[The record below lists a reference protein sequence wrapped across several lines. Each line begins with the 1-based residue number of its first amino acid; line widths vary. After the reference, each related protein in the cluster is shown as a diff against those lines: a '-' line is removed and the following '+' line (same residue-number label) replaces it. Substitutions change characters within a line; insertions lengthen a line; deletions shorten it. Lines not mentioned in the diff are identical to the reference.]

1 MAGSGP
7 AATTSGLLALGL
19 RLDRVPPLPLAG
31 LPPDRR
37 LPHSAYGR
45 IRPPPP
51 PLTCRLAATHLRSLH
66 AFKAKA
72 PPSPPLQRSPDSGP
86 RPAPEAPRAGE
97 RGAPPSGE
105 GERGRP
111 SPFPSPPGRRRLV
124 VAGRAAPGERA
135 QALGTCGACA
145 VPLGAAC
152 RAGELGGAGAEPPR
166 FPRSCAEGA
175 DAKQHRQPR
184 RRRRKP
190 RQPRLRSGPAMAS
203 SARALRPRRSA
214 PAQATGSDDSVASDS
229 GGSAFEETLR
239 GKAGKR
245 QATRRRAAPKDPL
258 PARAEQSGLFQ
269 AVKAGRSAAQ
279 SVVDDWLESYKKDRE
294 SGFLELFNF
303 IVHSCGC
310 KGVVTLEMLRGLQNS
325 EIIQQ
330 LTESF
335 DEGSA
340 EYPLLLNTPVWRR
353 FRQGFC
359 ELLAV
364 LVHRTQH
371 AVLYDEY
378 LMGSL
383 IALLTGMSDSQVR
396 AFRHTSTLAAM
407 KLMTGLVRVAL
418 SVSLQKDNSQRQYE
432 AEQAKGS
439 SCRAL
444 EKLEGLLEQH
454 RELQEKQEELEN
466 LMNAI
471 FKGVF
476 IHRYRDLMPEIRAIC
491 IEEMGQWI
499 EHYSNS
505 FLTDSYLKY
514 IGWTLHDKQGE
525 VRLKCLLAL
534 QGLYRSQERAAR
546 MELFTSRFKE
556 RMVSMVLDKEPQ
568 VAVEAVRLLTLIFQ
582 NMDDVLTDLDCA
594 SVFPLVYASSHPLAA
609 AAGEFLY
616 NKLLAPTLCARG
628 MAGKQRTRA
637 AFQLL
642 LAFSIESEFHDH
654 ASYLVDSL
662 WDCAAALLKDWQ
674 LLTGL
679 LLEEPPAEGL
689 GDREE
694 NSLIM
699 FLAASVRQATEGQP
713 PVGRIS
719 GKKVLSAR
727 ERKVQVEDRLRLTQ
741 HLIPLLP
748 LLLAKFSADAEKVV
762 YLLEVPCYFDLTLY
776 SSGRLEKHLELLL
789 AQLWEVMEKHTD
801 CEVLE
806 ATSRTLH
813 MLCSP
818 ELAFYSRADFARSRL
833 VDHLADK
840 FQHEATEL
848 FQSPCCLENEDVY
861 RVAATLKRIAILH
874 SAHDL
879 TPWNFFDPCIR
890 FLHHTVDTE
899 EIPKQVVISA
909 ISCSYFS
916 LYWELY
922 HLYHSSFQ
930 EQLLSLKGKVAS
942 FCSLCQN
949 YLVDMDPG
957 VQQQAFVV
965 LTDLLIIFG
974 PQLPYGG
981 HRLLREL
988 VYEPDVALQSQLA
1001 GFLVDHVFNHDQVE
1015 GTGPGSQDEMLQIEQ
1030 LHQRRKLLAGFCKL
1044 IIYGVL
1050 ELSAA
1055 SDIFKHYSKSY
1066 DNYGDIIKATLNET
1080 RQIDR
1085 TEWAHTLLLTLQQLL
1100 TQLLLEQG
1108 PAGINSATFLEIRD
1122 LARRF
1127 SLLFGLHQLQ
1137 NRSALVTLHK
1147 DGIKFAFQEQVASD
1161 SRLDLVHL
1169 PFLELLSEFSP
1180 RLLSPDKALLLSY
1193 LKKISQAHLSSRH
1206 GEEHLWGSLL
1216 IYQRSLSPQ
1225 EETAPS
1231 PDAPAQQKPG
1241 PPAKRRHLNE
1251 SLGHSDTS
1259 FSSTSGS
1266 RLQSP
1271 LLTSTTLRRK
1281 GHSAAQ
1287 LLGQEDSGSE
1297 SEFVQSQPPL
1307 GPQQR
1312 HKAPRRQLQPKN
1324 RGSLG
1329 PQLGWLTLMEVGEA
1343 VVEESETSEEEV
1355 AFGKDS

>member
-1 MAGSGP
+1 
-7 AATTSGLLALGL
+7 
-19 RLDRVPPLPLAG
+19 
-31 LPPDRR
+31 
-37 LPHSAYGR
+37 
-45 IRPPPP
+45 
-51 PLTCRLAATHLRSLH
+51 
-66 AFKAKA
+66 
-72 PPSPPLQRSPDSGP
+72 
-86 RPAPEAPRAGE
+86 
-97 RGAPPSGE
+97 
-105 GERGRP
+105 
-111 SPFPSPPGRRRLV
+111 
-124 VAGRAAPGERA
+124 
-135 QALGTCGACA
+135 
-145 VPLGAAC
+145 
-152 RAGELGGAGAEPPR
+152 
-166 FPRSCAEGA
+166 
-175 DAKQHRQPR
+175 
-184 RRRRKP
+184 
-190 RQPRLRSGPAMAS
+190 MAS
-203 SARALRPRRSA
+203 PARALRPRRSA
-214 PAQATGSDDSVASDS
+214 PAPATGSDASEDS
-229 GGSAFEETLR
+229 GDSAFQER
-239 GKAGKR
+239 PGG
-245 QATRRRAAPKDPL
+245 QAQAPKDPL
-258 PARAEQSGLFQ
+258 PARAEPSGGGLFP
-269 AVKAGRSAAQ
+269 AVKAGGSAAQ
-279 SVVDDWLESYKKDRE
+279 SIVDDWLESYRKDRE

-359 ELLAV
+359 ELLGV

-383 IALLTGMSDSQVR
+383 VALLTGMSDSQVR

-444 EKLEGLLEQH
+444 GKLEGLLEQH

-534 QGLYRSQERAAR
+534 QGLYHSQERAAR

-582 NMDDVLTDLDCA
+582 NMDDVLTDSDCA
-594 SVFPLVYASSHPLAA
+594 SVFPLVYASSRPLAA

-616 NKLLAPTLCARG
+616 NKLLVPTMCARG
-628 MAGKQRTRA
+628 TAGKQRTRA

-642 LAFSIESEFHDH
+642 LAFFIESEFHDH

-679 LLEEPPAEGL
+679 LLEDPPAEGL

-762 YLLEVPCYFDLTLY
+762 YLLEVPRYFDLTLY

-840 FQHEATEL
+840 FQHEETEL
-848 FQSPCCLENEDVY
+848 FQSPGCLENEDVY
-861 RVAATLKRIAILH
+861 CVATTLKRIAILH

-890 FLHHTVDTE
+890 LLRHTVDTE

-916 LYWELY
+916 LYWELS
-922 HLYHSSFQ
+922 HLCAATAASDPLPRQ
-930 EQLLSLKGKVAS
+930 EQLLSLKQKVAS

-957 VQQQAFVV
+957 VQEQAFVV
-965 LTDLLIIFG
+965 LTDLLMIFG

-981 HRLLREL
+981 HRLLHEL

-1015 GTGPGSQDEMLQIEQ
+1015 GSQDEMLQIEE

-1055 SDIFKHYSKSY
+1055 SDIFKHYSKAY
-1066 DNYGDIIKATLNET
+1066 NDYGDIIKATLNET

-1108 PAGINSATFLEIRD
+1108 PVGVHSAAFLEIRD

-1147 DGIKFAFQEQVASD
+1147 DGIKFAFQEPVASD

-1180 RLLSPDKALLLSY
+1180 RLVPPDKALLLSY
-1193 LKKISQAHLSSRH
+1193 LKKISQAHLSFRR
-1206 GEEHLWGSLL
+1206 GEEHLWASLL
-1216 IYQRSLSPQ
+1216 VYQRSLSPQ
-1225 EETAPS
+1225 EEAAPS
-1231 PDAPAQQKPG
+1231 PDVPAQQKPG
-1241 PPAKRRHLNE
+1241 PPAKRRHLDE
-1251 SLGHSDTS
+1251 SLGHSDAS

-1271 LLTSTTLRRK
+1271 LLTSTTLRKK
-1281 GHSAAQ
+1281 GHLAAQ

-1297 SEFVQSQPPL
+1297 SEFVQSQPPQ
-1307 GPQQR
+1307 G
-1312 HKAPRRQLQPKN
+1312 HKASRSQPQPKN

-1329 PQLGWLTLMEVGEA
+1329 WQLGRLTLMEVGEA
-1343 VVEESETSEEEV
+1343 VVEEPETSEEEV
-1355 AFGKDS
+1355 ALGKDS